1 MKAILNILIVVLIG
15 VLLYIL
21 IYPQYQESKAYQLK
35 IGIDRS
41 VNPLIIYF
49 AEEKGFLKEQKLIPE
64 YISAQSPD
72 ELYSQLYT
80 QKIDLAILPWSTI
93 LKRMVENGETA
104 KAFISSNF
112 RAGIPVD
119 AIFVNPKSKIT
130 STKELKGKKF
140 GYPPAFAHLV
150 GTVLSENGASP
161 KDLILE
167 ELSEEKICQK
177 LKNGELDGALV
188 SEPYRT
194 QLINEGMTLI
204 LDAPLPKTFVAPSPG
219 YAYVLN
225 PLLLKEKRRVAVRL
239 KIATDMAIS
248 LLDKEPRLAREVLI
262 KRLGLDPKLTTDFNL
277 PEIEKLAGIN
287 KAGIQSYL
295 FQLGEKGIIK
305 RDLIGDFRVE
315 NILVAPIDLQP

>member
-1 MKAILNILIVVLIG
+1 MKAILNILIVILVV

-21 IYPQYQESKAYQLK
+21 IYPQYQESKVYQLK
-35 IGIDRS
+35 IGTDRS
-41 VNPLIIYF
+41 VNSLIIYF

-64 YISAQSPD
+64 YISAETPD
-72 ELYSQLYT
+72 EIYSQLAN
-80 QKIDLAILPWSTI
+80 QEIDLAILPWSTI
-93 LKRMVENGETA
+93 LKRTIENGETA

-112 RAGIPVD
+112 RAGIPID

-130 STKELKGKKF
+130 SPKELKGKKF
-140 GYPPAFAHLV
+140 GYPPAFAHLI
-150 GTVLSENGASP
+150 GTVLSENGTSP
-161 KDLILE
+161 KDLALQ
-167 ELSEEKICQK
+167 ELSEEEICQK
-177 LKNGELDGALV
+177 LKNGELDGAFV

-194 QLINEGMTLI
+194 RLIKEGMTIL
-204 LDAPLPKTFVAPSPG
+204 LDAPLLKTFVAPFPG

-248 LLDKEPRLAREVLI
+248 LLDKEPGLVREVVI
-262 KRLGLDPKLTTDFNL
+262 KKLGLDPKLTADFNL

-287 KAGIQSYL
+287 KPGLQSYL
-295 FQLGEKGIIK
+295 FQLGEKGIIN
-305 RDLIGDFRVE
+305 RDRIGDFKVE